1 MKLTIDSSEGL
12 KCQIELSNKGKQI
25 WSSEDLSHFGSQVI
39 LPLTIEG
46 LKKNNL
52 SLADLD
58 EIEVKTSGPS
68 FTGVRVGVAIANA
81 LAWSLKIPVN
91 GQPKGKLAR
100 ANLKQ
105 ILMRTTSQ

>member
-12 KCQIELSNKGKQI
+12 KCRIQLVDSDKQI
-25 WSSEDLSHFGSQVI
+25 WSEEDLGHFGSQVALSLI
-39 LPLTIEG
+39 QKG
-46 LKKNNL
+46 LEKNNL
-52 SLADLD
+52 SFTDLG

-91 GQPKGKLAR
+91 GLPIGKTAK
-100 ANLKQ
+100 ANLDQ
-105 ILMRTTSQ
+105 ILIKK